1 MALREPQA
9 VELAHWLRERL
20 GAGAQLCSD
29 SRKVR
34 PGDAFLAYPGE
45 RSDGRTYVASAL
57 AAGAA
62 AVLVEAQGAHHTH
75 GQGSEQFSPSGTDG
89 VTTSA
94 AAQPDIALRAV
105 TGLKSL
111 CGAIASSYY
120 GHPSDAL
127 EVVAVTGTNGK
138 TSCTQWIAQ
147 GLQSLGQPC
156 AVIGTLGAGLA
167 GSALQDFGLTTPDAL
182 ELQTMFAQLRDR
194 GEVPAVAIEAS
205 SIGLLQYRLSGTR
218 ISVAVF
224 TNLTRDHLDVHC
236 TMQSY
241 AQAKARLFGWPGLRA
256 AVINLDDPWAAT
268 MLQALPLEV
277 PCIGTSM
284 ASNVASALVQAPQ
297 PEAAVGT
304 DLPDP
309 VSAALAGRAVRRL
322 VAHRIEQTP
331 TGLTVALAGDFG
343 EARFSTRLIGLHNVA
358 NLLSV
363 CATWLAMGHALA
375 DCIAVLEGL
384 QPVAGR
390 LQPVAPNE
398 ADPAAPPVASP
409 LVLVD
414 YAHTPD
420 ALEQALR
427 AIEPLARAREGAVWC
442 VFGAG
447 GDRDPGKRPE
457 MARVVQARAD
467 HVVVTSDNPRS
478 EDPLRIIDDILAGLS
493 APPALCEAD
502 RATAIGWAIERAQD
516 NDLILLAGKGHEP
529 YQEIAGQRIA
539 FSDIEQ
545 ARQALARRHSTRR
558 DAPTAVE
565 VARA

>member
-9 VELAHWLRERL
+9 VELARWLHQRL
-20 GAGAQLCSD
+20 GEGARLCSD
-29 SRKVR
+29 SRKVK
-34 PGDAFLAYPGE
+34 PGDAFMAYPGE
-45 RSDGRTYVASAL
+45 RSDGRAHIASAL

-62 AVLVEAQGAHHTH
+62 AVLMEAPAPETLAHR
-75 GQGSEQFSPSGTDG
+75 GLEPQAESIRE
-89 VTTSA
+89 V
-94 AAQPDIALRAV
+94 R
-105 TGLKSL
+105 GLKSL
-111 CGAIASSYY
+111 CGAIASSYH

-147 GLQSLGQPC
+147 GLQDLGMPC
-156 AVIGTLGAGLA
+156 AVIGTLGAGLS

-182 ELQTMFAQLRDR
+182 ELQALFAQLRDQ
-194 GEVPAVAIEAS
+194 GDVPAVALEAS
-205 SIGLLQYRLSGTR
+205 SIGLTQYRLCGTR

-241 AQAKARLFGWPGLRA
+241 AQAKARLFAWPGLRA
-256 AVINLDDPWAAT
+256 AVINLDDPWATT
-268 MLQALPLEV
+268 MLQALPNEV

-284 ASNVASALVQAPQ
+284 LPGVARTNTI
-297 PEAAVGT
+297 GR
-304 DLPDP
+304 P
-309 VSAALAGRAVRRL
+309 VRCLIAQT
-322 VAHRIEQTP
+322 IEQTA
-331 TGLTVALAGDFG
+331 TGLQVRLTGDFG

-363 CATWLAMGHALA
+363 CATWLAMGHALVE
-375 DCIAVLEGL
+375 CVAVLERL

-390 LQPVAPNE
+390 LQPVV
-398 ADPAAPPVASP
+398 PAETGQVSNP

-420 ALEQALR
+420 ALEQVLR
-427 AIEPLARAREGAVWC
+427 AVEPLARARQGAVWC

-447 GDRDPGKRPE
+447 GDRDRGKRPE
-457 MARVVQARAD
+457 MARVAQARAD

-478 EDPLRIIDDILAGLS
+478 EDPLCILDDIVAGLS
-493 APPALCEAD
+493 SPAALIEVD
-502 RATAIGWAIERAQD
+502 RAAAIDWTIQRAHD
-516 NDLILLAGKGHEP
+516 HDLVLLAGKGHEP

-539 FSDIEQ
+539 FSDVEQ
-545 ARQALARRHSTRR
+545 AKRALVQRNQGRR
-558 DAPTAVE
+558 DEIAAAG
-565 VARA
+565 VAGA